1 MFLYYG
7 KKVLR
12 NRVLRRLTAPDREG
26 GIWAQRKVGL
36 HNEELRNL
44 YSALK
49 AKALIKCKK
58 NIYHGEI
65 RNAHIFVGT
74 SEAKTKLKGN

>member
-1 MFLYYG
+1 MFLYSG

-12 NRVLRRLTAPDREG
+12 NKVLRRLTAPEREG
-26 GIWAQRKVGL
+26 GVGAQRKVGL

-44 YSALK
+44 YSALN
-49 AKALIKCKK
+49 AEALIKWKK
-58 NIYHGEI
+58 NIYHGQI